1 MSKKNF
7 LKLTALSIIGALIQN
22 EYINIKSNINNS
34 FISNNYLEYKSSFG
48 SVKYRRIGS
57 GAPVLL
63 IHNASVGDSD
73 KEWDKIIPLFI
84 NRTVYTINL
93 PGCGNSDKNLLQ
105 YSNYIFSKVI
115 LEFIENVIDDTTD
128 IITSGN
134 SSTAAIITKMSDTN
148 NYIKRLIFI
157 NPPKITPLA
166 TPDKKKKLFCRL
178 IETPVIGSVIFNRK
192 FTLKNVISD
201 LEKKFCTSNSLSEDY
216 SKEYYNS
223 IHYKNVNSKYM
234 YSSTELNLLYDNIEY
249 LLTKINSFSIITSSA
264 YEQTAEKYKSINPNA
279 QIIYINNCLDYP
291 HIEQSQITMDKINL

>member
-1 MSKKNF
+1 MSKNNF
-7 LKLTALSIIGALIQN
+7 LKLTALSIIGALIHN

-157 NPPKITPLA
+157 NIT
-166 TPDKKKKLFCRL
+166 
-178 IETPVIGSVIFNRK
+178 I
-192 FTLKNVISD
+192 
-201 LEKKFCTSNSLSEDY
+201 
-216 SKEYYNS
+216 
-223 IHYKNVNSKYM
+223 
-234 YSSTELNLLYDNIEY
+234 NI
-249 LLTKINSFSIITSSA
+249 
-264 YEQTAEKYKSINPNA
+264 
-279 QIIYINNCLDYP
+279 
-291 HIEQSQITMDKINL
+291 